1 MSDLNKVWGGP
12 LSGNSF
18 VVVVIN
24 RFDVEKQIL
33 MNWREDAMVPAG
45 VYSVQVRDVL
55 SHQGSLIIGRLLWS
69 QDLSNVRKMSPP

>member
-33 MNWREDAMVPAG
+33 MNWSEDAMVPAG

-55 SHQGSLIIGRLLWS
+55 SHQGSLING
-69 QDLSNVRKMSPP
+69 

>member
-1 MSDLNKVWGGP
+1 MWGGP

-33 MNWREDAMVPAG
+33 MNWSEDAKVPPG
-45 VYSVQVRDVL
+45 VYSVQVRDV
-55 SHQGSLIIGRLLWS
+55 SFHQGSLIRPGYSGCAPMYGKCRLLS
-69 QDLSNVRKMSPP
+69 IDR

>member
-1 MSDLNKVWGGP
+1 MFDLNKVWGGP

-33 MNWREDAMVPAG
+33 MNWSEDAKVPAG
-45 VYSVQVRDVL
+45 VYSVQVRDV
-55 SHQGSLIIGRLLWS
+55 SFHQGSLIRLVTLDAL
-69 QDLSNVRKMSPP
+69 QCTENVVFLA